1 MFVYICIIHMYTF
14 INKLTLYIV
23 YVGPFTDHATRMVT
37 QRDIIETIIGHN
49 SDPSEKQE
57 VHMFDNFAQIITDN
71 YEHTNSTRCVTYEHL
86 TLVTQ
91 SIIDTCY
98 KSMKSGGEEV
108 TCPTWEHIF
117 EY

>member
-1 MFVYICIIHMYTF
+1 MHIYSLF
-14 INKLTLYIV
+14 
-23 YVGPFTDHATRMVT
+23 YVGPFTDHATRMIT
-37 QRDIIETIIGHN
+37 QRDVIETIIGHN
-49 SDPSEKQE
+49 SDPSDKQE

-71 YEHTNSTRCVTYEHL
+71 YEQSTRCITYEHL

-108 TCPTWEHIF
+108 TCPTWEQIF